1 MLGPLVTYPPPVSR
15 AQIRPYLG
23 VEHRIESI
31 HIHIFTYQ
39 LQKEIRGHLRVGLGG
54 GGGASGPPRPRS
66 AGQRQKGE
74 GMTKA
79 DAGLWAHSC
88 SEWGT
93 GNRSTKG
100 TLQRAKSTQ
109 IGDRAPEHMV
119 SVVATGTHERQDLR
133 DRAAAYG
140 ARTWSCRRP
149 CAHLG
154 CPREPSMR
162 SRGLTFA
169 IWTTLGNSVRQ
180 EMGMTSWYVRHLVLG
195 RKSQR

>member
-1 MLGPLVTYPPPVSR
+1 
-15 AQIRPYLG
+15 
-23 VEHRIESI
+23 
-31 HIHIFTYQ
+31 
-39 LQKEIRGHLRVGLGG
+39 
-54 GGGASGPPRPRS
+54 
-66 AGQRQKGE
+66 
-74 GMTKA
+74 MTKA

-133 DRAAAYG
+133 DRAAACG

-154 CPREPSMR
+154 CPRGPSMR